1 MHVGSGEEGFE
12 DGGVSILRKYLK
24 TSLHIYL
31 DNKIVMI

>member
-12 DGGVSILRKYLK
+12 GGGVPILHKYLK

-31 DNKIVMI
+31 DNKVVMF